1 MRRARTL
8 LSALTLVAGLASEV
22 PVKMKDL
29 PAAVQKTVLEQTKGG
44 ELKGLSMELENGKTF
59 YEAETRVNG
68 RGRDVLIDANGAVV
82 EIEEEVTL
90 DSLPAA
96 ARAAIEKSASGGKIT
111 KVELVTKGK
120 IVTYEAALLKGGK
133 KSEIIVAADG
143 SIRK

>member
-8 LSALTLVAGLASEV
+8 ISTFTIAAGLASEV

-29 PAAVQKTVLEQTKGG
+29 PPAVQKTVLEQTKGA
-44 ELKGLSMELENGKTF
+44 ELKGLSKEVEHGKTF

-68 RGRDVLIDANGAVV
+68 RGRDLLIDADGAVV

-90 DSLPAA
+90 DSLPAE

-111 KVELVTKGK
+111 KVESVTKGN
-120 IVTYEAALLKGGK
+120 IVTYEAAMLKGGK
-133 KSEIIVAADG
+133 KSEIVVAADG